1 MTRRHGTAS
10 VLARLGGRHPILF
23 GVFVYLNGRLVP
35 AEDAQISV
43 FDRGF
48 LFGDGVY
55 EGLRAFGGRVHSV
68 QRHEQRLREG
78 LEATGIPADA
88 DGLERICLSLIE
100 ANGLTD
106 AFVYLQYT
114 RGVPGS
120 GHRPRMRVPDG
131 PLEPTVFGLSMEQPP
146 IDQYAHV
153 PTMTACT
160 SDDCRWSL
168 GRVKSISLLGNVL
181 AALEADRRG
190 AREAIMTRDGVITE
204 ATACNVI
211 LVLREGGRDR
221 LVTPSLDSAPIL
233 AGVTRAKVLE
243 LDPEIEEVEAPA
255 EWLDRATEIILV
267 GTTALVSACTH
278 LDGRAIGTG
287 GAGPHARRLLGLY
300 VESIRSEL
308 ALEAATL

>member
-1 MTRRHGTAS
+1 
-10 VLARLGGRHPILF
+10 VI
-23 GVFVYLNGRLVP
+23 VYLNGKLVP
-35 AEDAQISV
+35 AGNAQISV

-78 LEATGIPADA
+78 LEATGIPAHA
-88 DGLERICLSLIE
+88 GGLEQICLSLLE
-100 ANGLTD
+100 ANGLSD

-114 RGVPGS
+114 RGVPGE

-131 PLEPTVFGLSMEQPP
+131 PLEPTTFGLCMEQPP
-146 IDQYAHV
+146 IERYVEV
-153 PTMTACT
+153 PTMTACIAE
-160 SDDCRWSL
+160 DCRWSR

-181 AALEADRRG
+181 CALEADRRG
-190 AREAIMTRDGVITE
+190 AREAIMTRGGLITE

-221 LVTPSLDSAPIL
+221 LVTPSLESAPIL
-233 AGVTRAKVLE
+233 AGVTRAKILE
-243 LDPEIEEVEAPA
+243 LDPQIEEVEAPA
-255 EWLDRATEIILV
+255 EWLDRASEIILV

-278 LDGRAIGTG
+278 LDGRAIGNG
-287 GAGPHARRLLGLY
+287 DAGPHAHRLLGLY
-300 VESIRSEL
+300 LDNIRSEL
-308 ALEAATL
+308 ALEPATL